1 MQSCLVCARDLS
13 KKQELTQYRSVSRG
27 YHKKQGDCM
36 CVNSQMV
43 WLRMQGSCSGDSS
56 MSVEIYI
63 ELYDAVRLQEMLVS
77 KALAGISTQLHAG

>member
-1 MQSCLVCARDLS
+1 
-13 KKQELTQYRSVSRG
+13 
-27 YHKKQGDCM
+27 M

-63 ELYDAVRLQEMLVS
+63 ELYGAVRLQEMLVS
-77 KALAGISTQLHAG
+77 KALAGISTRLHAG